1 MRVLLRGAELNNLKP
16 VLEFCRNEHRIRL
29 IGPAQ
34 AERRAPTISVQTLT
48 ASPLE
53 IATRLAD
60 HGIIAGAGHFY
71 AVRPLEAL
79 GLDPG
84 AGVLRLSFVHDTS
97 QAEIS
102 HLLTTLDR
110 VL

>member
-1 MRVLLRGAELNNLKP
+1 M
-16 VLEFCRNEHRIRL
+16 
-29 IGPAQ
+29 
-34 AERRAPTISVQTLT
+34 SVQTLT
-48 ASPLE
+48 ASPQE
-53 IATRLAD
+53 IAARLAD

-79 GLDPG
+79 GIDPNI
-84 AGVLRLSFVHDTS
+84 GVLRLSFVHYTS
-97 QAEIS
+97 QAEIE